1 MVKLD
6 IPLRVRA
13 SSSSSSSQTRVGFF
27 PVPVRQSV
35 APRARL
41 DRFDRLMIDCTDGF
55 GSIALAVSRAVS
67 SSSVSSHDSH
77 ESRVTSRRF
86 THTRTQGGFGSDRM
100 QRKKPKRPPRI
111 TRGGREIDRRS
122 VIDRRRTKRESR
134 LDLDFIRGVYEW
146 IFPRAMVRALAW
158 FRSFWIG

>member
-13 SSSSSSSQTRVGFF
+13 SSSSSQTRVGFF

-41 DRFDRLMIDCTDGF
+41 DRFDRLMTAPMD
-55 GSIALAVSRAVS
+55 SVRLLARSLSRAVS

-77 ESRVTSRRF
+77 DSRFTSRRF
-86 THTRTQGGFGSDRM
+86 THTHTHTHTHAPRVDSGGFGFYSWSVRVDFPPCDGACPRLVSFFLDRVKISIVSVSVSVSVSV
-100 QRKKPKRPPRI
+100 QR
-111 TRGGREIDRRS
+111 GRR
-122 VIDRRRTKRESR
+122 
-134 LDLDFIRGVYEW
+134 
-146 IFPRAMVRALAW
+146 
-158 FRSFWIG
+158 